1 MESSGVSPGDAP
13 RELNVPQKLIE
24 SATGFFGPAWARE
37 LPGLARRQLD
47 RWELRQTGEAMHGA
61 LALVLP
67 VERADG
73 GPAVLK
79 LQPQDAETQGEPLAL
94 RAWGGDGAV
103 RLLEHDPQT
112 AAMLLEPLDPGRRL
126 DAEPLDEALEV
137 IGGLCARLNAH
148 PAPAGVRG
156 LGPLTRDIAERG
168 RARIDRVEALWRP
181 VYGNWAAI
189 AEEVAAEPGDRLL
202 HWDLHFENVLA
213 PQEGSSA
220 ARRGPWLAI
229 DPKPLAGDP
238 GFELLP
244 ALRNRWAEA
253 EETGDPV
260 RATRRR
266 FDLLTEAAGIDRDRA
281 RAWTRVRLLQDCLW
295 MEGARHRV
303 PRTHA
308 LIDRALAG

>member
-1 MESSGVSPGDAP
+1 MDNSGVHPVDVP
-13 RELNVPQKLIE
+13 RDLVE
-24 SATGFFGPAWARE
+24 SVTGFFGPAWASE
-37 LPGLARRQLD
+37 LPALARRQID
-47 RWELRQTGEAMHGA
+47 RWGLRQTGEAMHGA

-79 LQPQDAETQGEPLAL
+79 LQPQDVETEGEPVAL

-103 RLLEHDPQT
+103 RLLEQDPGT
-112 AAMLLEPLDPGRRL
+112 GAMLLESLDAGRRL
-126 DAEPLDEALEV
+126 DGEPLDEALEV
-137 IGGLCARLNAH
+137 IGGLLARLSAH
-148 PAPAGVRG
+148 PAPEGLRG
-156 LGPLTRDIAERG
+156 LGPMARDIAARG
-168 RARIDRVEALWRP
+168 RARIDQVESVWRP
-181 VYGNWAAI
+181 VYESWAAT
-189 AEEVAAEPGDRLL
+189 AEEMAAEPGDRLL

-213 PQEGSSA
+213 PLVGSPA

-229 DPKPLAGDP
+229 DPKPLVGDP

-253 EETGDPV
+253 EAAGDPV

-266 FDLLTEAAGIDRDRA
+266 FDLLTEVAGIDRDRA

-308 LIDRALAG
+308 LLDQALEG